1 MIYARAVALSPHLR
15 DIFDALMAAH
25 PDGLSLD
32 ELGEELIRKPVT
44 FADIEELIGALEAA
58 GVDLEGPGPPASAD
72 DLKAVL
78 GAARALTVETGKRP
92 STAEISQ
99 RAGLSPIT
107 VRRALRLGRS
117 AADPRKKPTPLD
129 S

>member
-1 MIYARAVALSPHLR
+1 MGLSPHLQP
-15 DIFDALMAAH
+15 IFDALTAAH

-32 ELGEELIRKPVT
+32 ELGEELLHKPVT

-58 GVDLEGPGPPASAD
+58 GVDLEGAGPPARPEE
-72 DLKAVL
+72 LKAVL
-78 GAARALTVETGKRP
+78 TAARALATETGKRP
-92 STAEISQ
+92 SPVEISE

-117 AADPRKKPTPLD
+117 ATE
-129 S
+129 

>member
-1 MIYARAVALSPHLR
+1 VALSPHLR
-15 DIFDALMAAH
+15 AIFDALTASH

-32 ELGEELIRKPVT
+32 ELGEELIHKPVT

-58 GVDLEGPGPPASAD
+58 GVDLEGPGPPARAD
-72 DLKAVL
+72 ELKAVL
-78 GAARALTVETGKRP
+78 GAARALTAETGKRP

-117 AADPRKKPTPLD
+117 AADQSKKPTRAD

>member
-1 MIYARAVALSPHLR
+1 MNYPRVVALSSHLR
-15 DIFDALMAAH
+15 TIFDALMAAH

-92 STAEISQ
+92 STGEISQ

-117 AADPRKKPTPLD
+117 AADQGGPGSR